1 MTMLSRTALRVLPL
15 LSTCA
20 FSNRSNYSLWP
31 HSLRLL
37 MAQVESL
44 PGKTPQEKANLEQVC
59 TREGGG

>member
-1 MTMLSRTALRVLPL
+1 LPR

-20 FSNRSNYSLWP
+20 FSSRSKTYYGHSLW
-31 HSLRLL
+31 L
-37 MAQVESL
+37 MIAQVESL